1 MSLDT
6 AFLQDSQ
13 TDHDAF
19 AGALSSDPAASI
31 LRHAVKIWASDHGIA
46 GEDLSRLTN
55 MVVDFASSAILD
67 YGRGVRTVV

>member
-6 AFLQDSQ
+6 AFLRDSK

-19 AGALSSDPAASI
+19 SGVDPAASI

-46 GEDLSRLTN
+46 GDDLTRLTD
-55 MVVDFASSAILD
+55 MVVDFASAAIRD
-67 YGRGVRTVV
+67 HGRGVQPLA